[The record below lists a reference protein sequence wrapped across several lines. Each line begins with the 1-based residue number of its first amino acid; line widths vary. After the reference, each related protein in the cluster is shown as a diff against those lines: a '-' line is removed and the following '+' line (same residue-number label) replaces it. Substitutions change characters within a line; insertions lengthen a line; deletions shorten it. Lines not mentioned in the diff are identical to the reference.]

1 MAADG
6 KDYYEIL
13 GVPRN
18 ASKEE
23 IKKAYRRLALQY
35 HPDRNKSPD
44 AEEKFKEIS
53 EAYAVLSDDEK
64 RRLYD
69 MYGRAGVTSSYT
81 QEDLFRSSRL
91 DFDDLFRDLG
101 FGDFDTIFER
111 FFGFGRRAR
120 EPQPTIIEAEISLE
134 DAFRGGEKKFTVDF
148 HELCDRCGGSGAEP
162 GWVEKCRVCNGSGQR
177 VERRQAGFMYF
188 TTVTTCQVCGGA
200 GQTVK
205 RKCERCRG
213 SGNVLKPTQVSFEIP
228 RGIHDGESIVLK
240 GMGMLDN
247 TLKRR
252 GDLIIRIH
260 IRPHRIFERVGDN
273 LIIGVPVAPSEVVS
287 GRRITI
293 PTLDGPLEL
302 RLSPEM
308 VNRPYIVRG
317 KGMPKADRGRG
328 DLEVRFRLMMPGKM
342 GQEVRTLYQ
351 RIMDY
356 EGGVMDDE
364 RRKLFQD

>member
-23 IKKAYRRLALQY
+23 IKRAYRRLALQY

-64 RRLYD
+64 RKLYD

-81 QEDLFRSSRL
+81 QEDLFRSIRF
-91 DFDDLFRDLG
+91 DFDELFRDLG
-101 FGDFDTIFER
+101 FGDFDSIFER

-120 EPQPTIIEAEISLE
+120 EPQPTFVEAEISLE
-134 DAFRGGEKKFTVDF
+134 DAFRGGEKSFTVDF
-148 HELCDRCGGSGAEP
+148 HEVCDRCGGTGAEP
-162 GWVEKCRVCNGSGQR
+162 GWVERCRVCNGSGQR
-177 VERRQAGFMYF
+177 VERRQAGFMFF
-188 TTVTTCQVCGGA
+188 TTVTTCQACGGA

-205 RKCERCRG
+205 KRCERCRG
-213 SGNVLKPTQVSFEIP
+213 SGTVVKPTQVRFTIP
-228 RGIHDGESIVLK
+228 RGIRDGESIVLK

-247 TLKRR
+247 STRRR

-260 IRPHRIFERVGDN
+260 IKPHRVFERAGDN
-273 LIIGVPVAPSEVVS
+273 LVLVVPVAPSEVVS
-287 GRRITI
+287 GRRITV
-293 PTLDGPLEL
+293 PTLDGPLEV
-302 RLSPEM
+302 RLSPEI
-308 VNRPYIVRG
+308 VGRPYIVRG
-317 KGMPKADRGRG
+317 RGMPRAERGRG
-328 DLEVRFRLMMPGKM
+328 DLEVRFKLVVPGHTS
-342 GQEVRTLYQ
+342 QEVRTLYQ
-351 RIMDY
+351 RLMDY
-356 EGGVMDDE
+356 ESAMMDEE
-364 RRKLFQD
+364 RRKLFQH